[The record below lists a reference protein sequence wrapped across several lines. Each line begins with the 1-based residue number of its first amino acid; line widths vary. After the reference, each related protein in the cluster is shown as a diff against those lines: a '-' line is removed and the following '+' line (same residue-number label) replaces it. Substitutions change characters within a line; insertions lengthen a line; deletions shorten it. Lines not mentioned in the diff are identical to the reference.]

1 MYLCGEVDDVYD
13 ATHTLHLAMAQKK
26 TEAWCQ
32 VGNANLKFS
41 SLRFHCIPPAHHVE
55 YVLYV
60 PVARYC
66 HLHKKSDT

>member
-1 MYLCGEVDDVYD
+1 MYLYGEVDDVYN
-13 ATHTLHLAMAQKK
+13 ATHTVHLARGPIK

-41 SLRFHCIPPAHHVE
+41 SLRFHRIPPAHHVE

-60 PVARYC
+60 PVACYC